1 MVPTKQVLKHGI
13 TTVEILELVLY
24 FFWDDVWFDV
34 GWGSFET
41 DFSKQK
47 SEKNVSFTFPAPAP
61 APWTQLLKPIR
72 TRTCTRTQYINFNP
86 HPHPHPYSPI

>member
-13 TTVEILELVLY
+13 TNVEILELVLY

-41 DFSKQK
+41 DFRKQK
-47 SEKNVSFTFPAPAP
+47 SEKKFPA
-61 APWTQLLKPIR
+61 L
-72 TRTCTRTQYINFNP
+72 FP
-86 HPHPHPYSPI
+86 HPHPHPEPNF

>member
-13 TTVEILELVLY
+13 TNVEILELVLY

-47 SEKNVSFTFPAPAP
+47 SEKKFPA
-61 APWTQLLKPIR
+61 L
-72 TRTCTRTQYINFNP
+72 FP
-86 HPHPHPYSPI
+86 HPHPHPEPNF